1 MKGVQGHTHTWR
13 LRLMLGFWLLVLL
26 ALVARAVDLH
36 VLQQEF
42 LAEQGKQ
49 RNLRVEPLAA
59 HRGVI
64 RDRQGKPLAVSTP
77 VTSLWADPRAVL
89 EAPEHWVRLKGNPVL
104 SRDELASAV
113 RGRENREFVYLERH
127 LPPAEA
133 DKVLDQDLPGIH
145 ALTEYRRYYPAGEVA
160 SHVVGMTNIDE
171 QGQEGVELAFNDVLK
186 GDPGRKKV
194 VRDLRGRVI
203 RDLKVMEPAD
213 PGTDL
218 DLSIDLRIQYLAYR
232 ELLSA
237 VKKHQAASGSAV
249 VLDAITGEVLAMANH
264 PSYNPNQR
272 ARQKPA
278 ARRNRA
284 ATDLFEPG
292 STIKPLTVAAAL
304 QNNLVTPRTTID
316 TSPGHIRVGGKT
328 IRDHRNYGRLEVSDV
343 LTKSSNVGATRL
355 ALRMDEHRLPRFFG
369 RFGLGEETGLEFPG
383 ESQGVLPW
391 RTQWRDIEQ
400 ATLSYGYGLSMT
412 VLQLAR
418 AYAVLANE
426 GERIPLT
433 LRKREAEPA
442 GEQVLDPQVANEVL
456 TMLRS
461 VVSREGTAR
470 RAMVPGYDVAGKTGT
485 VHKVTD
491 NGYAD
496 DRYIALFAGMAPAE
510 DPRYVTVVLVDDPR
524 GEDYFGGLVAAPA
537 FARIMEGVLRTL
549 EVAPRDPAG
558 TWAGGDEKGGA
569 T

>member
-1 MKGVQGHTHTWR
+1 MKGVQGRAHPWR
-13 LRLMLGFWLLVLL
+13 LRVMLGFWLLVLL
-26 ALVARAVDLH
+26 ALVARAVNLH

-42 LAEQGKQ
+42 LAEQGKE

-89 EAPEHWVRLKGNPVL
+89 DASEQWVRLRDNPVL
-104 SRDELASAV
+104 DRDELARAV
-113 RGRENREFVYLERH
+113 RGQEEREFIYLERH
-127 LPPAEA
+127 LPPNQAE
-133 DKVLDQDLPGIH
+133 KVLEQDLPGIH

-171 QGQEGVELAFNDVLK
+171 QGQEGAELAFNKVLK
-186 GDPGRKKV
+186 GDPGRKQV
-194 VRDLRGRVI
+194 VRDLHGRVI
-203 RDLKVMEPAD
+203 RDLEVMEPAD
-213 PGTDL
+213 PGAEL
-218 DLSIDLRIQYLAYR
+218 NLSIDLRIQYLAYR
-232 ELLSA
+232 ELLAA
-237 VKKHQAASGSAV
+237 VSEHEAASGSAV
-249 VLDAITGEVLAMANH
+249 VLDATTGEVLAMANH

-272 ARQKPA
+272 ERQKPA
-278 ARRNRA
+278 ARRNRSV
-284 ATDLFEPG
+284 TDLFEPG

-304 QNNLVTPRTTID
+304 QNDLVTPDTTID
-316 TSPGHIRVGGKT
+316 TSPGRIRVDGKT
-328 IRDHRNYGRLEVSDV
+328 IRDHRDYGRLDVSGV

-355 ALRMDEHRLPRFFG
+355 ALRMGEHQLPRFFG
-369 RFGLGEETGLEFPG
+369 RFGLGEDTGLDFPG

-400 ATLSYGYGLSMT
+400 ATLSYGYGLSVT

-426 GERIPLT
+426 GVRVPVT
-433 LRKREAEPA
+433 LRKRETRPA
-442 GEQVLDPQVANEVL
+442 GEQVLDRGVANQVV

-470 RAMVPGYDVAGKTGT
+470 RAMVPGYEVAGKTGT
-485 VHKVTD
+485 VHKVTE

-537 FARIMEGVLRTL
+537 FSRIMEGVLRTL

-558 TWAGGDEKGGA
+558 TWAGGDEKGGR

>member
-1 MKGVQGHTHTWR
+1 MRGVQGRSHSRR
-13 LRLMLGFWLLVLL
+13 LSVVLGFWLLVLL
-26 ALVARAVDLH
+26 VLVARAVDLH

-42 LAEQGKQ
+42 LAEQGKE

-64 RDRQGKPLAVSTP
+64 RDRQGQPLAVSTP
-77 VTSLWADPRAVL
+77 VTTLWADPATVL
-89 EAPEHWVRLKGNPVL
+89 EAPEQWTRLRDNPVL
-104 SRDELASAV
+104 DRDELARAV
-113 RGRENREFVYLERH
+113 RGRKDREFLYLERH
-127 LPPAEA
+127 LPPDKA
-133 DKVLDQDLPGIH
+133 DQVLKQDVPGIH

-171 QGQEGVELAFNDVLK
+171 QGQEGVELAFNDTLK

-194 VRDLRGRVI
+194 VRDLHGRVI
-203 RDLKVMEPAD
+203 RDLEVIEPAD
-213 PGTDL
+213 PGSAL
-218 DLSIDLRIQYLAYR
+218 DLSIDLRIQYLAHR
-232 ELLSA
+232 ELLAA
-237 VKKHQAASGSAV
+237 VKKHKAASGSAV
-249 VLDAITGEVLAMANH
+249 VLDAATGEVLAMANH
-264 PSYNPNQR
+264 PSYNPNKR
-272 ARQKPA
+272 AGQKPA

-304 QNNLVTPRTTID
+304 QNDLVSPDTIID
-316 TSPGHIRVGGKT
+316 TSPGYIRVDGKT
-328 IRDHRNYGRLEVSDV
+328 IRDHRDYGRLKVSDV

-355 ALRMDEHRLPRFFG
+355 ALRMGEHQLPRFFS
-369 RFGLGEETGLEFPG
+369 RFGLGEKTQLRFPG

-426 GERIPLT
+426 GKRVPLT
-433 LRKREAEPA
+433 LRKRTTRPE
-442 GEQVLDPQVANEVL
+442 GEQVLDPGVARQVL

-470 RAMVPGYDVAGKTGT
+470 RAQVAGYEVAGKTGT
-485 VHKVTD
+485 VHKVTS

-496 DRYIALFAGMAPAE
+496 DRYIAVFAGMAPAA
-510 DPRYVTVVLVDDPR
+510 DPRYVTAVVVDDPR
-524 GEDYFGGLVAAPA
+524 GEDYYGGLVAAPA
-537 FARIMEGVLRTL
+537 FSRIMAGVLRTR
-549 EVAPRDPAG
+549 EVAPREPAG
-558 TWAGGDEKGGA
+558 TWAGGDDQGGR

>member
-1 MKGVQGHTHTWR
+1 MRGVQGRTHPWR

-26 ALVARAVDLH
+26 VLVARAVDLH
-36 VLQQEF
+36 VLQQDF
-42 LAEQGKQ
+42 LAEQGRE

-77 VTSLWADPRAVL
+77 VTTLWADPRAVL
-89 EAPEHWVRLKGNPVL
+89 EASQQWARLRDNPVL
-104 SRDELASAV
+104 DRTKLARAV
-113 RGRENREFVYLERH
+113 RGHEDREFVYLERH
-127 LPPAEA
+127 LPPDEA
-133 DKVLDQDLPGIH
+133 DRVLSQDIPGIH
-145 ALTEYRRYYPAGEVA
+145 ALTEYRRYYAAGEVA

-171 QGQEGVELAFNDVLK
+171 QGQEGVELAFNDTLK
-186 GDPGRKKV
+186 GSPGRKKV
-194 VRDLRGRVI
+194 VRDLHGRVI
-203 RDLKVMEPAD
+203 RDLEVMESSD
-213 PGTDL
+213 PGSEL
-218 DLSIDLRIQYLAYR
+218 NLSIDLRIQYVAYR
-232 ELLSA
+232 ELLAA
-237 VKKHQAASGSAV
+237 VNKHKAASGSAV
-249 VLDAITGEVLAMANH
+249 VLDTATGEVLAMANH
-264 PSYNPNQR
+264 PSYNPNKR
-272 ARQKPA
+272 AEQKPA

-304 QNNLVTPRTTID
+304 QNDLVTPDTIID
-316 TSPGHIRVGGKT
+316 TSPGHVRVDGKT
-328 IRDHRNYGRLEVSDV
+328 IRDHRNYGRLTVSDV

-355 ALRMDEHRLPRFFG
+355 ALRMGEDELPRF
-369 RFGLGEETGLEFPG
+369 LGEETELRFPG

-426 GERIPLT
+426 GKRVPLT
-433 LRKREAEPA
+433 LRKRTTRPE
-442 GEQVLDPQVANEVL
+442 GEQVLDPRVADQVL

-470 RAMVPGYDVAGKTGT
+470 RAQVAGYEVAGKTGT

-491 NGYAD
+491 DGYAD
-496 DRYIALFAGMAPAE
+496 DRYVALFAGMAPAD

-524 GEDYFGGLVAAPA
+524 GDDYFGGLVAAPA
-537 FARIMEGVLRTL
+537 FSRIMEGVLRTR
-549 EVAPRDPAG
+549 EVAPSDPAG
-558 TWAGGDEKGGA
+558 TWAGGNEQGGQ